1 MTRSMRTPIV
11 SRGLSRHF
19 FLLTVG
25 NRVVFLLIPK
35 STPRIVTVK
44 VPVGV
49 VEYAVNVRVVEQFG
63 VQSLAAIVTLG
74 GRFVVV
80 KLTEPDVEPDM
91 RLAVTVV
98 EILAA

>member
-1 MTRSMRTPIV
+1 
-11 SRGLSRHF
+11 
-19 FLLTVG
+19 LTGTTSPPTDGPGPTV
-25 NRVVFLLIPK
+25 RAKLVILVIPK